1 MGCFEKPRA
10 AFATCEDKGSTF
22 SRASL
27 RARPFAMKFTLTLI
41 GLLLFCGFAYMQAKA
56 RCRARRGA
64 SFAAPEKVAE
74 LQTERRRKP
83 MWMPALFYVASCL
96 FVLLGLYGLLYGA
109 QLVKTDLTLARS
121 GLTAEAEIVR
131 VDVEERRYR
140 HDDREMTRLVY
151 YEVVR
156 YEPEPGR
163 TVEAR
168 FLTSRE
174 EGDVRKPGE
183 TVLVR
188 FDPAKPSIVVEAGSR
203 RDLVTGIL
211 TTVFSGCVILAALF
225 FAMKG
230 STMLRAEGRAGFW
243 VWIAL
248 TVLVSLVL
256 ARGAI
261 MASDRVAR
269 LFSGDARVSA
279 LEAGERDGTL
289 K

>member
-1 MGCFEKPRA
+1 
-10 AFATCEDKGSTF
+10 
-22 SRASL
+22 
-27 RARPFAMKFTLTLI
+27 MKFTLTLI
-41 GLLLFCGFAYMQAKA
+41 GLLLFFGFAYLQAKA
-56 RCRARRGA
+56 RRGRASRTPQAIPGLRDDR
-64 SFAAPEKVAE
+64 K
-74 LQTERRRKP
+74 RKP

-163 TVEAR
+163 AVEAR

-188 FDPAKPSIVVEAGSR
+188 FDPSKPGLVVEAGSR
-203 RDLVTGIL
+203 RDLVAGIL
-211 TTVFSGCVILAALF
+211 TTVFSACVVFAALF

-230 STMLRAEGRAGFW
+230 STMLRSEGRAGFW
-243 VWIAL
+243 VWLAL

-269 LFSGDARVSA
+269 LFSGDASTTA
-279 LEAGERDGTL
+279 LEGGERDVTL